1 MASTRLFREQHEE
14 LSALTAELRKQLAS
28 QAVDGAYAAFRAYA
42 KKLQQHLA
50 LEDRNLYP
58 RLLVHPDEQVRLTA
72 QIYQAE
78 MGNIGWDFE
87 VLDSRWDHL
96 ERAEKDFAAFSRE
109 VGNLLDRVDH
119 RIAREDHGL
128 YALVDRLE

>member
-1 MASTRLFREQHEE
+1 MSSTRLFRQQHEE
-14 LSALTAELRKQLAS
+14 LSLLTAELRKQLAD
-28 QAVDGAYAAFRAYA
+28 QAVVEAYTAYRTYA

-50 LEDRNLYP
+50 MEDRGLYP
-58 RLLVHPDEQVRLTA
+58 QLLVHPDEQVRLTA

-78 MGNIGWDFE
+78 MGNIGRDFE
-87 VLDSRWDHL
+87 VLDSRWDRL
-96 ERAEKDFAAFSRE
+96 ERAERDFGAFVRE